1 MPDTADKEALPPRG
15 DAGDASGREN
25 HPTRLSRSAEDYLEA
40 IGSLCRESGCAQ
52 VSDIAA
58 RLGVRKPSVT
68 AAMRHLATLGLIE
81 YRPYA
86 PIHLTEQGRR
96 YADEVISAHSTLRRF
111 FIETAGLS
119 PERADAAACQMEH
132 VLTYEEIDAI
142 ARRLPPSP
150 EHGATLNAQPRHRV

>member
-1 MPDTADKEALPPRG
+1 MPDTTPRG
-15 DAGDASGREN
+15 AAGTGDA
-25 HPTRLSRSAEDYLEA
+25 PRLSRSAEDYLEA
-40 IGSLCRESGCAQ
+40 VGSLCRASGCAQ

-68 AAMRHLATLGLIE
+68 AAMRQLAAQGLIE

-96 YADEVISAHSTLRRF
+96 YADEVISAHGILKRF
-111 FIETAGLS
+111 FIEAAGLT
-119 PERADAAACQMEH
+119 PERADEAACQMEH

-142 ARRLPPSP
+142 ARRLSP
-150 EHGATLNAQPRHRV
+150 KP

>member
-1 MPDTADKEALPPRG
+1 MPDATT
-15 DAGDASGREN
+15 REGEQ
-25 HPTRLSRSAEDYLEA
+25 PRLSRSAEDYLEA
-40 IGSLCRESGCAQ
+40 VGSLCRASGRAS

-86 PIHLTEQGRR
+86 PIHLTEKGQQ
-96 YADEVISAHSTLRRF
+96 YANEVISAHGILRRF
-111 FIETAGLS
+111 LIEVAGLS
-119 PERADAAACQMEH
+119 PERADEAACQMEH

-142 ARRLPPSP
+142 SRRLSP
-150 EHGATLNAQPRHRV
+150 AP